1 MSSFAPMIQVLAS
14 YHALEF
20 HHNPQL
26 AARLSAIQ
34 NWQKKRMQHIHA
46 DIFAVPA
53 HHLITQY
60 FLEQLYSGADFDVLA
75 EQCERVLSAA
85 KVFEGL
91 FPDSAVRTALK
102 ATKLAVLAI
111 ELDHQLAQLMNHD
124 LLDDRQ
130 DPAINDQQMIRLYR
144 LADQANARF
153 HQLELLDELGLNL
166 DKYVRSKVIYGIFRL
181 SKGMTQRYQLNALYA
196 FMNDGFAAM
205 KPLKSAKVF
214 FGEFTQAERDVLD
227 EIYSGNPNPFS
238 RRVKHITPSQAA
250 SA

>member
-1 MSSFAPMIQVLAS
+1 MIQVLAS

-26 AARLSAIQ
+26 ASRLSAIQ

-60 FLEQLYSGADFDVLA
+60 FLEQLYSGTDFDVLA

-111 ELDHQLAQLMNHD
+111 ELDHQLAQLMDHD
-124 LLDDRQ
+124 LLDDHQ
-130 DPAINDQQMIRLYR
+130 DPAINDQHMIQLYR
-144 LADQANARF
+144 QADQAEARF

-166 DKYVRSKVIYGIFRL
+166 DKYVRSKVIFGIFRL
-181 SKGMTQRYQLNALYA
+181 SKGMTQRYQLNALYT

-205 KPLKSAKVF
+205 KPLKSAEVF
-214 FGEFTQAERDVLD
+214 FGEFTQAERDVID
-227 EIYSGNPNPFS
+227 EINSGNPNPFS
-238 RRVKHITPSQAA
+238 RRVKHLTTSQTATA
-250 SA
+250 